1 MHSVIQGLAAFM
13 LDKVV
18 TISNSLGLHLRAA
31 GLFAQVANRYVSN
44 IYVKKGS
51 MKVNAKSTMGV
62 MMLAAGEGTQLILIA
77 DGADEIEAIDALTE
91 LVQTGFNEV

>member
-1 MHSVIQGLAAFM
+1 M
-13 LDKVV
+13 LEKVV
-18 TISNSLGLHLRAA
+18 TICNSLGLHLRAA

-62 MMLAAGEGTQLILIA
+62 MMLAAGEGTQLTLIA
-77 DGADEIEAIDALTE
+77 DGADEVEAIEALKALVE
-91 LVQTGFNEV
+91 NGFNEV

>member
-1 MHSVIQGLAAFM
+1 M
-13 LDKVV
+13 LEKVV
-18 TISNSLGLHLRAA
+18 TICNSLGLHLRAA

-62 MMLAAGEGTQLILIA
+62 MMLAAGEGTQLTLIV
-77 DGADEIEAIDALTE
+77 DGADEVEAIDALKA
-91 LVQTGFNEV
+91 LVENGFNEV

>member
-1 MHSVIQGLAAFM
+1 M
-13 LDKVV
+13 LEKVV
-18 TISNSLGLHLRAA
+18 TICNSLGLHLRAA

-62 MMLAAGEGTQLILIA
+62 MMLAAGEGTQLTLIA
-77 DGADEIEAIDALTE
+77 DGADEVEAIEALRALVE
-91 LVQTGFNEV
+91 NGFNEV

>member
-1 MHSVIQGLAAFM
+1 M
-13 LDKVV
+13 LEKVV
-18 TISNSLGLHLRAA
+18 TICNSLGLHLRAA

-62 MMLAAGEGTQLILIA
+62 MMLAAGEGTQLTLIV
-77 DGADEIEAIDALTE
+77 DGADEVEAIEALKALVE
-91 LVQTGFNEV
+91 NGFNEV

>member
-1 MHSVIQGLAAFM
+1 M
-13 LDKVV
+13 LEKVV
-18 TISNSLGLHLRAA
+18 TICNSLGLHLRPA

-62 MMLAAGEGTQLILIA
+62 MMLAAGEGTQLTLIA
-77 DGADEIEAIDALTE
+77 DGADEVEAIEALIALVE
-91 LVQTGFNEV
+91 SGFNEA